1 MSHICYHSSHKS
13 LPFLAVGSIVFLLL
27 FGTVQS
33 NVAAAT
39 ATTEQTKKI
48 SPYMIT
54 TRERLNYE
62 GIQEPGYNNS
72 YTFLDINQLTQP
84 CPGEIVIFVHGWGA
98 NEDEA
103 KERFDRVKLS
113 LENNSYSHPLV
124 GLSWDSDQ
132 AWLGAKFVAKDNGP
146 HLAKFIVDTMD
157 KCKKQEPAGQVKIR
171 LISHSLGARVVLSA
185 LDSLNKNQAWNN
197 TIASVHLMAAAVDDE
212 EVSMYPKDILN
223 DLTNWGSPNSD
234 YGKAIQE
241 EVIEF
246 DNLFSAKDNVL
257 EPNFTNPF
265 YPSQI
270 YPSFEADRALG
281 QGGYQKVPKYLDL
294 KESKSLPY
302 NYNETDV
309 QNEIVAICDADA
321 DGKPDLPFIAGQ
333 NITTG
338 DNHGGHMGYRDMVNK
353 SRITHDGA
361 INVVV
366 DNWNNRNTIG
376 EDQNS
381 NMTEICKSEIE
392 RQQ

>member
-1 MSHICYHSSHKS
+1 
-13 LPFLAVGSIVFLLL
+13 
-27 FGTVQS
+27 
-33 NVAAAT
+33 
-39 ATTEQTKKI
+39 
-48 SPYMIT
+48 
-54 TRERLNYE
+54 
-62 GIQEPGYNNS
+62 
-72 YTFLDINQLTQP
+72 
-84 CPGEIVIFVHGWGA
+84 
-98 NEDEA
+98 
-103 KERFDRVKLS
+103 
-113 LENNSYSHPLV
+113 
-124 GLSWDSDQ
+124 
-132 AWLGAKFVAKDNGP
+132 
-146 HLAKFIVDTMD
+146 
-157 KCKKQEPAGQVKIR
+157 

-185 LDSLNKNQAWNN
+185 LDSLNKNQTWNN

-223 DLTNWGSPNSD
+223 DLTNWGSPKSD

-281 QGGYQKVPKYLDL
+281 QVGYQKVPKYLDL